1 LVFAQGFGTRGHG
14 APLDTNDSA
23 ETGALE
29 IPELEP
35 GYPAERDVQGAIIEQ
50 TVQLGAAQVGAAKGL
65 IPSRVTNPYLSG
77 PRRADPLRGRRDRY
91 LTEGLSGGSLPYAK

>member
-14 APLDTNDSA
+14 APFDTNDSA

-35 GYPAERDVQGAIIEQ
+35 GYPAERDVQGRIARLLAEEPAIQIGK
-50 TVQLGAAQVGAAKGL
+50 LC
-65 IPSRVTNPYLSG
+65 
-77 PRRADPLRGRRDRY
+77 
-91 LTEGLSGGSLPYAK
+91 